1 MSSPAPT
8 ASTAVATATAAFQTL
23 TVAGGISIFLFVVA
37 IAFLG
42 GNIGLLAKL
51 AGSKDDWDSIKT
63 QMSGSI
69 AMSFIGAAVFAVAL
83 ALYVSQYDLGNLM
96 IPMILNIV
104 LGCTGL
110 AVGLSAMSVAAITR

>member
-1 MSSPAPT
+1 M
-8 ASTAVATATAAFQTL
+8 
-23 TVAGGISIFLFVVA
+23 TVTGGISIFLFVVA

-51 AGSKDDWDSIKT
+51 AGSKDDWDTIKT

-96 IPMILNIV
+96 VPMILNII
-104 LGCTGL
+104 LGCTAL